1 MKNKKNILLVLI
13 CLCLLSACITNQTVQ
28 EESSP
33 DTDAYPASSEE
44 EGYPVTEVIIK
55 ADEGYPVSEPDLGYE
70 QGPEFHINLPVSTGD
85 QSVTG
90 TGPAGVP
97 IILID
102 VSDVGI
108 PLGETT
114 IEDDGTF
121 TFTLDQLLQ
130 SGHMIGLQ
138 LGDIEGTGLEQSD
151 FLYSETYYERPLI
164 GILFD
169 LVTVE

>member
-1 MKNKKNILLVLI
+1 
-13 CLCLLSACITNQTVQ
+13 LLSACTANQTAQ

-33 DTDAYPASSEE
+33 DVDAYPASSDE

-70 QGPEFHINLPVSTGD
+70 QGPEFHINLPLTAGD

-90 TGPAGVP
+90 TGPVGVP
-97 IILID
+97 IILVD
-102 VSDVGI
+102 VSDGGI

-114 IEDDGTF
+114 INDDGTF
-121 TFTLDQLLQ
+121 TFTLDEPLQ

-138 LGDIEGTGLEQSD
+138 LGDVEGTGFEESD